1 MKMQGPCSKSTLSGR
16 GNCSLVARTLWSHCW
31 GPGWGAKI
39 PQGLWSSQIKN
50 CFKHWGEGVVPS
62 KMCCAVLSRS
72 VMSPM
77 GTLWDPMDCSL
88 PGSSVHGASPGKNTG
103 AGCHAL
109 LQGIFQTQGSN
120 PGLLHCKWI
129 LYKLS
134 YQGSPAKIL
143 KYRYRASLLFHSL
156 CLDLL
161 CFHLLINVTLSE
173 RNIFKFYHSLYCTM
187 PVLKADKRAFS
198 SYVES

>member
-1 MKMQGPCSKSTLSGR
+1 MATRSSILAWEIPRDRGAWQLPFVGSEEPGSYRSWGR
-16 GNCSLVARTLWSHCW
+16 RESDTTEQLTHFFN
-31 GPGWGAKI
+31 
-39 PQGLWSSQIKN
+39 SS
-50 CFKHWGEGVVPS
+50 E
-62 KMCCAVLSRS
+62 VLSHVR
-72 VMSPM
+72 
-77 GTLWDPMDCSL
+77 LCDPMDCSP

-120 PGLLHCKWI
+120 PGLLHCRWI

-143 KYRYRASLLFHSL
+143 KYRYRASLLFRSL
-156 CLDLL
+156 CRDLL

>member
-1 MKMQGPCSKSTLSGR
+1 MGEKQREREKEIKKNASKSESE
-16 GNCSLVARTLWSHCW
+16 SV
-31 GPGWGAKI
+31 
-39 PQGLWSSQIKN
+39 
-50 CFKHWGEGVVPS
+50 
-62 KMCCAVLSRS
+62 SRS
-72 VMSPM
+72 VMSDFLQSH
-77 GTLWDPMDCSL
+77 GLSTEFSRQEYWSGL
-88 PGSSVHGASPGKNTG
+88 PCPSPGKNTG

-120 PGLLHCKWI
+120 PGLLHCRWI

-143 KYRYRASLLFHSL
+143 KYRYRASLLFRSL
-156 CLDLL
+156 CRDLL

>member
-1 MKMQGPCSKSTLSGR
+1 M
-16 GNCSLVARTLWSHCW
+16 LW
-31 GPGWGAKI
+31 
-39 PQGLWSSQIKN
+39 
-50 CFKHWGEGVVPS
+50 
-62 KMCCAVLSRS
+62 AVLSCS
-72 VMSPM
+72 VVS
-77 GTLWDPMDCSL
+77 LCDPMDYS
-88 PGSSVHGASPGKNTG
+88 PSGSSVHGDSPGKNTG
-103 AGCHAL
+103 VGCLPPGDLPNPGTEPRSPTFQENTL
-109 LQGIFQTQGSN
+109 LSEPLEKCKNSSGDLQDQGINQ
-120 PGLLHCKWI
+120 GLLHCRWI

-143 KYRYRASLLFHSL
+143 KYRYRASLLFRSL
-156 CLDLL
+156 CRDLL